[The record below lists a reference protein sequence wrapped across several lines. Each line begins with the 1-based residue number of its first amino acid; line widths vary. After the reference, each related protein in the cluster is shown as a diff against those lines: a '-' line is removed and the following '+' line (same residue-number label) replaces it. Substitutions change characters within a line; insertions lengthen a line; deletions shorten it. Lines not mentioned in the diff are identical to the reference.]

1 MMEETFGVT
10 VVSTIFYLT
19 DEGNLVENLSVV
31 MNE

>member
-1 MMEETFGVT
+1 MMEETFGVI
-10 VVSTIFYLT
+10 VISTIFYLN